1 MANEKNKIKE
11 LVSDDEDPTAELE
24 VISFDDEPDASAE
37 VDRESEAH
45 TFGLGDDGSSQDQG
59 LSISELRSDLKSRK
73 KTISRLQFDIEQLRS
88 KWTGLETEIKARET
102 IVIDLQENIED
113 LQKTV
118 GRKEKLLRSRDA
130 TIRSLKAEIRQRD
143 EAHRALGDEH
153 ASLEQQLREQQARAD
168 DALQAKSRELEEL
181 QEQLVE
187 DSRQSPADPSGTDR
201 REIHDVRGQLSR
213 TERYADDLRIKLN
226 DLAESHEVTRRDRD
240 QVARRLSRNKQRFRD
255 VSAELAATNEQVT
268 ELREE
273 IEALGQAHEEE
284 IRILRFELGEAQN
297 TVTETSDLNSQLASD
312 LMDTRNYKEEL
323 ERLLR
328 DTEQSSQLRIEELER
343 NLGKLAE
350 SAEDYAEKLESKSAA
365 INVLLS
371 ELAKKSEQIEAI
383 GKIEHVIQDI
393 DDRMSE
399 RFDDTDD
406 EADFDEPSDTGSR
419 PVLRDRDKVTRVLI
433 GSIGEQVLRFPLFKD
448 RLTIG
453 RTADNDIQLKLSYI
467 SRRHAVV
474 MTDGDKTRVIDWG
487 SKNGVYVNSK
497 RIKEHFLTNG
507 DIVAVG
513 NAKFRYE
520 ERRKRDV

>member
-11 LVSDDEDPTAELE
+11 LVPDDEDPTAELE
-24 VISFDDEPDASAE
+24 VISFDDEHDVAAE
-37 VDRESEAH
+37 VDRESDAH
-45 TFGLGDDGSSQDQG
+45 TFGLGDDGSSHG
-59 LSISELRSDLKSRK
+59 LNVSISELRSDLKSRK

-88 KWTGLETEIKARET
+88 RWTGLETEIKAREA
-102 IVIDLQENIED
+102 IVNDLQENIED
-113 LQKTV
+113 LQTTV
-118 GRKEKLLRSRDA
+118 GRKEKLLRNRNT

-143 EAHRALGDEH
+143 EAHRALGEEH
-153 ASLEQQLREQQARAD
+153 ARLEQQLREQQARAD

-181 QEQLVE
+181 GQQFSE
-187 DSRQSPADPSGTDR
+187 DSPQSPADTPAIDG

-213 TERYADDLRIKLN
+213 TERYADDLRIKLK
-226 DLAESHEVTRRDRD
+226 DLAESHDAISRDRD
-240 QVARRLSRNKQRFRD
+240 HVAERLARNKQRFRD
-255 VSAELAATNEQVT
+255 LSDELAASNEQVT
-268 ELREE
+268 ELQEE
-273 IEALGQAHEEE
+273 IDALGKGHEEE

-312 LMDTRNYKEEL
+312 LMDTRHYKEEL

-328 DTEQSSQLRIEELER
+328 DTEQTSQQRIEELEM

-350 SAEDYAEKLESKSAA
+350 SAEEYAEKLESKSTA

-399 RFDDTDD
+399 RFDEVDE
-406 EADFDEPSDTGSR
+406 EADYDEPTDTGSK
-419 PVLRDRDKVTRVLI
+419 PVSKERDKITRVLI
-433 GSIGEQVLRFPLFKD
+433 GNIGEQVLRFPLFKD

-474 MTDGDKTRVIDWG
+474 ITDGDKTRVIDWG
-487 SKNGVYVNSK
+487 SKNGVYVNSA
-497 RIKEHFLTNG
+497 RVKEHFLTNG